1 MNHQDFT
8 QVILRKPKES
18 GEIVLKYNAGKNRK
32 SNDES
37 MKKIE
42 NEEIKL
48 ATSTDEI
55 RKGMIKAR
63 TEKKLTQEQLA
74 ILCSLP
80 KQTIRDYENGKAIV
94 KLTELQII
102 NKVLGTSLLKPK
114 AIKI

>member
-55 RKGMIKAR
+55 KP
-63 TEKKLTQEQLA
+63 EQKK
-74 ILCSLP
+74 
-80 KQTIRDYENGKAIV
+80 N
-94 KLTELQII
+94 
-102 NKVLGTSLLKPK
+102 
-114 AIKI
+114 